1 MPQVAVLGH
10 LRHHGLYAWAMADE
24 HRNVSK
30 PAIGI
35 LGAIAAIASVWWF
48 AYRPRRRLVDEPAE

>member
-1 MPQVAVLGH
+1 
-10 LRHHGLYAWAMADE
+10 MADE

-48 AYRPRRRLVDEPAE
+48 AYRPRHRHEDESAAE

>member
-1 MPQVAVLGH
+1 MGRLWH
-10 LRHHGLYAWAMADE
+10 TDRYDWAMTDE

-48 AYRPRRRLVDEPAE
+48 AYRPRRRRDDESAE

>member
-1 MPQVAVLGH
+1 
-10 LRHHGLYAWAMADE
+10 MAEE
-24 HRNVSK
+24 HRNVTK

-48 AYRPRRRLVDEPAE
+48 AYRPRRRQDDETNE

>member
-1 MPQVAVLGH
+1 MPQVVQMGRLWH
-10 LRHHGLYAWAMADE
+10 TDRYDWAMTDE

-48 AYRPRRRLVDEPAE
+48 AYRPRRRRDDESAE